1 MLALNVF
8 LLITTLIIMVL
19 LVYNEFYSG
28 DNTSFGVLTMLN
40 LSMFTVA
47 FLVIV
52 GKNKF
57 SLSIIMLMFLEL
69 IILIASSFLYD
80 IYLSGNKSVFIII
93 QYFTIISLIMV
104 ARLNVLLAYKQ
115 MLILVIS
122 IVGFLIV
129 VKFYDK
135 LHKYRNISII
145 LMVVFISFLLLTN
158 STMYGSRNW
167 IKIFG
172 VFSIQPSEFT
182 KIVYCLFL
190 ASLFSIFK
198 HERGKKL
205 IISGIVT
212 AIICGILVL
221 QNDFGTAL
229 IFYSLFIIMGYVIT
243 TNRNIFIA
251 GSLFTAFVG
260 VIVFTYVGH
269 IRGRIEVWINPYKYA
284 ETTGYQIIKGIEA
297 FKSGGLLGKGFF
309 NGEPQKIPVVVS
321 DYIIAGIGEE
331 LGVTMVILI
340 IMMFLLMSVIIISKS
355 FQLSDNFDFYL
366 INSILIAIM
375 FQSFVIL
382 GGVSKLIPLTGVTLP
397 FISYGGSS
405 LLSSYLGFAFIA
417 RISREKK
424 TLERKKKRNKPMR
437 RVRALFATI
446 SLALILN
453 LLYIV
458 YIF

>member
-1 MLALNVF
+1 MLALNLF
-8 LLITTLIIMVL
+8 LLITTILLMVL
-19 LVYNEFYSG
+19 LIYNEFYKE
-28 DNTSFGVLTMLN
+28 NRVPFGLLTMLN
-40 LSMFTVA
+40 LAMYTIV

-52 GKNKF
+52 GRNNF
-57 SLSIIMLMFLEL
+57 SLLSIMLMFLEL
-69 IILIASSFLYD
+69 LILIASSFLYD
-80 IYLSGNKSVFIII
+80 IYLSGNKSIFIII
-93 QYFTIISLIMV
+93 QYFTIISLVMM
-104 ARLNVLLAYKQ
+104 ARLNLLLAYKQ
-115 MLILVIS
+115 MLILIIS

-129 VKFYDK
+129 VKLYDK

-145 LMVVFISFLLLTN
+145 LIIVFIAFLLLTN
-158 STMYGSRNW
+158 STMYGSKNW
-167 IKIFG
+167 IKILG

-198 HERGKKL
+198 HERIKKL

-251 GSLFTAFVG
+251 GATFTILAG
-260 VIVFTYVGH
+260 IIVFEFVGH
-269 IRGRIEVWINPYKYA
+269 IRSRIEVWINPYKYA
-284 ETTGYQIIKGIEA
+284 DDAGYQIIKGIEA
-297 FKSGGLLGKGFF
+297 FKGGGLLGKGFF
-309 NGEPQKIPVVVS
+309 NGSPHKIPVVVS
-321 DYIIAGIGEE
+321 DFIIAGIGEE
-331 LGVTMVILI
+331 LGVLMVILI
-340 IMMFLLMSVIIISKS
+340 ILMFLLMSFIIISRS
-355 FQLSDNFDFYL
+355 FQLNDNFDFYL
-366 INSILIAIM
+366 MNGVLIAIM
-375 FQSFVIL
+375 FQAFVIL

-417 RISREKK
+417 KISRKEK

-437 RVRALFATI
+437 RVRALFLAI
-446 SLALILN
+446 SVALVFN